1 MLDRE
6 IILSHLVQ
14 RIEAF
19 GKELGF
25 DTCLV
30 HSDRGYAEVYLCK
43 GHALLFTFDWR
54 DFFLDV
60 DIFRTEKG
68 QDPRITGKRFL
79 DQSGR
84 RYRIPIDEAYPAEY
98 PFRTGDDCHSEEA
111 LTFTLNYYLDLIRQ
125 NPDILFDWM
134 DNIEKH
140 TTAERTKEA
149 RREGLM
155 KRIETNRQ
163 DLLDGRIDQD
173 TYDLFYEKLMW
184 WLQNL

>member
-1 MLDRE
+1 MDTD
-6 IILSHLVQ
+6 IVLSHLVE

-30 HSDRGYAEVYLCK
+30 HSDRGFANVYLCK

-54 DFFLDV
+54 DCFLYV

-68 QDPRITGKRFL
+68 QDPRITGEHFL

-84 RYRIPIDEAYPAEY
+84 RNRIPIAEAYPAEY
-98 PFRTGDDCHSEEA
+98 PFRTGDDVHSEEA

-125 NPDILFDWM
+125 NPDILFEWM

-149 RREGLM
+149 HREGLM
-155 KRIETNRQ
+155 RNVEYIKRDYQE
-163 DLLDGRIDQD
+163 GRIDKS
-173 TYDLFYEKLMW
+173 TYDLFYDDLMW
-184 WLQNL
+184 RLQNL